1 MVKIFLDMD
10 EVIVDFVR
18 PALKLHKLNI
28 PYTNVS
34 WDIRS
39 HSDLSAPDFWNK
51 FDKDFYTN
59 LPWLSNGKAL
69 LNFLIGLVG
78 AENIC
83 LCTAPILT
91 SGCIE
96 GKMNWIRREL
106 PGFDRRFMI
115 TPVKHFCAGSNK
127 ILIDDKEKN
136 CQSFIQH
143 GGKAILVP
151 APWNS
156 ETGKYEDTGEYILD
170 ILSRRIERTVKLLTL
185 NT

>member
-1 MVKIFLDMD
+1 MD

-18 PALKLHKLNI
+18 PALKLHKLDI
-28 PYTNVS
+28 PYKNVN
-34 WDIRS
+34 WDIKS
-39 HSDLSAPDFWNK
+39 HSDLPAPDFWNK

-59 LPWLSNGKAL
+59 LPWLPDGKAL

-91 SGCIE
+91 PGCIE

-106 PGFDRRFMI
+106 PGFDRRFII
-115 TPVKHFCAGSNK
+115 TPVKHFCAGFRK
-127 ILIDDKEKN
+127 VLIDDKEKN
-136 CQSFIQH
+136 CKSFEQH
-143 GGKAILVP
+143 RGRAILVP

-156 ETGKYEDTGEYILD
+156 ATGKYEDTGEYILD
-170 ILSRRIERTVKLLTL
+170 ILSKRIERVVKGLV
-185 NT
+185 N